1 VLIYRAYRVEFQ
13 MREVKKGDS
22 NMNKILSVFLV
33 SFVFSGLVYAEQ
45 PRNSSIQIVNIDV
58 LADAIYK
65 AEGGAK
71 TRHPY
76 GILKKYKKTTP
87 RQACINTIKSNLKR
101 YRASRSNEDFISFM
115 SRSYC
120 PIGAKNDPTGLN
132 RHWVKNVSYF
142 YAKGLSDARL

>member
-1 VLIYRAYRVEFQ
+1 
-13 MREVKKGDS
+13 
-22 NMNKILSVFLV
+22 MNKILSVFLV